1 MSNLYILL
9 STKRMPDFVSSPA
22 NFCHLLL
29 SFVGYFDVFPNLYH
43 AQGTIC
49 GLPGTGVLPVVCLF
63 FLVTPKKFLKV
74 RWDVSPN
81 PHHYTRGTRL
91 RVCPA
96 VLTENPANAIFI
108 SVLSFLSVLMLTPR
122 QQSDF
127 SHIYSFSRPCGGQI
141 LLSVFIFS
149 ICLCSTMPAPIPNGT
164 LWLQTSPVLG
174 LPLVERRPHY
184 LVP

>member
-1 MSNLYILL
+1 M
-9 STKRMPDFVSSPA
+9 
-22 NFCHLLL
+22 
-29 SFVGYFDVFPNLYH
+29 
-43 AQGTIC
+43 
-49 GLPGTGVLPVVCLF
+49 CLF

-81 PHHYTRGTRL
+81 PHYYTRGTRL

-96 VLTENPANAIFI
+96 VLTENPANAILVCRPMDVVKYVPLCVYIYHCVSIRYISTFFI

-122 QQSDF
+122 QQNHF

-141 LLSVFIFS
+141 LVSVFIFS
-149 ICLCSTMPAPIPNGT
+149 ICLCSTMPAPISNGT